1 MNFLGKILVVTL
13 FVLSIG
19 YMWLAV
25 SVYST
30 HRHWKNEAEAAQK
43 QLSEERARFQALQS
57 SSNALESQLK
67 AEAESALQQVRKL
80 ETEATRLAEDN
91 QRIQRQLNELSTDA
105 RQAVEA
111 VTATQQNN
119 NQLAEE
125 VLRIRDDISKAIKEK
140 DDSFDVA
147 LKATEELQS
156 IRNDLESALE
166 TQRDLVAETGRMT
179 RVMESEGLDPNTPAD
194 GITPR
199 VDGFVSRTQRKG
211 GVQLVE
217 ISIGDD
223 DGLRIGD
230 TVEVFRD
237 TKYKGR
243 LEILKT
249 APDRAVGRVDTRFQ
263 QGPIQEGD
271 RVATRLNLN

>member
-1 MNFLGKILVVTL
+1 MNLLGKSLVVAL
-13 FVLSIG
+13 FFLSVLF
-19 YMWLAV
+19 MALALT
-25 SVYST
+25 VYST
-30 HRHWKNEAEAAQK
+30 HRNWKSVADAKTQ
-43 QLSEERARFQALQS
+43 QLNDERARYETLVRQ
-57 SSNALESQLK
+57 SNALESQLK
-67 AEAESALQQVRKL
+67 AEAEAALQQVRKL

-91 QRIQRQLNELSTDA
+91 QQINRRLNDLSVKE
-105 RQAVEA
+105 RQAIEA
-111 VTATQQNN
+111 VTVSQQGN
-119 NQLAEE
+119 NQLAQE
-125 VLRIRDDISKAIKEK
+125 VTQLRDSISENIVAK
-140 DDSFDVA
+140 DRSFEVA

-156 IRNDLESALE
+156 IRNDLETAIE
-166 TQRDLVAETGRMT
+166 RQRDLVAETGRMS

-194 GITPR
+194 GVTPR
-199 VDGFVSRTQRKG
+199 VDGFVSKTQRRS

-223 DGLRIGD
+223 DGLRVGD

-243 LEILKT
+243 VEILKT